1 MSIVNKWGSGKKQ
14 NDMDETGIIEGVEPD
29 ENETDDTLE
38 TVSDTDDISGDD
50 DALQDTPVKKRRSGK
65 WRRGRRI
72 ARKREKKMMERKP
85 LGKKPFIIAG
95 SIVGGLVLIYLGIAA
110 FFMSHFLV
118 NTTINGKDF
127 SGKTVSDVESYL
139 ETQVDGYQLKLIELN
154 NETDTI
160 LGSDISLV
168 YIKNDDVKKAL
179 EEQRQLLWIVALFS
193 KSDTDITV
201 DVKYD
206 EAALDAKIQTI
217 KAVTEEQTDPVSA
230 HPEFDGNSFVV
241 AEETL
246 GTAVNMDKLTSKIKE
261 YISSFEPQLNLVEE
275 ECYKMPEYTS
285 ESPEV
290 QTACD
295 TMNEYLKASVTYTM
309 DEDVVVD
316 KELISTWL
324 KCDEKMQVVFDED
337 AVRDWMREFGSKYDT
352 KGKTRTITTPTGKT
366 AEVSGGTYGWSVDE
380 KTEAKKL
387 IESIKKGE
395 VVTREPAYEQT
406 AASRSAQDWGTT
418 YAEVDLSAQHMWY
431 IVDGSVALESDVV
444 TGLASDPNRVTPQG
458 VYSILEMK
466 RNKTLIGEKDPETG
480 KPIYETPVSYWMR
493 VTWTGI
499 GFHDASWQSSFG
511 GTRYQ
516 TSAGSHGCINMPVDK
531 AASLYDMLSVGT
543 PVVIHY

>member
-1 MSIVNKWGSGKKQ
+1 MSIVNKWGSGRKQ
-14 NDMDETGIIEGVEPD
+14 NDMDDTGIIASVEP
-29 ENETDDTLE
+29 EMEETEEASE
-38 TVSDTDDISGDD
+38 TVSDTDDMPEDKEP
-50 DALQDTPVKKRRSGK
+50 AQDTPVKKRRSGK
-65 WRRGRRI
+65 WRRGRHNV
-72 ARKREKKMMERKP
+72 RKREKKMKERKP

-95 SIVGGLVLIYLGIAA
+95 SIVGGLVLIYLAVAA

-127 SGKTVSDVESYL
+127 SGKTVADVESYL
-139 ETQVDGYQLKLIELN
+139 ETQVDGYQLKLIEQN

-179 EEQRQLLWIVALFS
+179 EDQRQLLWIISLFS

-206 EAALDAKIQTI
+206 EAALDEKIQSI
-217 KAVTEEQTDPVSA
+217 KAVTAEQTDPVSA
-230 HPEFDGNSFVV
+230 HPEYDGNSFVV
-241 AEETL
+241 ASETL
-246 GTAVNMDKLTSKIKE
+246 GTAIDMDTLTSKIKE
-261 YISSFEPQLNLVEE
+261 YISNFEPQLDLLEE
-275 ECYKMPEYTS
+275 ECYMMPKYTS

-290 QTACD
+290 QAACD
-295 TMNEYLKASVTYTM
+295 TMNEYLKASITYTM

-324 KCDEKMQVVFDED
+324 KCDEDMQVIFDED

-352 KGKTRTITTPTGKT
+352 KGKTRTITTPTGKS

-380 KTEAKKL
+380 KTEAKNL
-387 IESIKKGE
+387 INSIKKGE
-395 VVTREPAYEQT
+395 VATREPAYEQT

-418 YAEVDLSAQHMWY
+418 YVEVDLSAQHMWY
-431 IVDGSVALESDVV
+431 IVDGSVAMETDVV
-444 TGLASDPNRVTPQG
+444 TGLASDPNRATPQG

-466 RNKTLIGEKDPETG
+466 RNKTLVGETNPSTG
-480 KPIYETPVSYWMR
+480 EPSYRTPVSYWMR

-499 GFHDASWQSSFG
+499 GFHDAIWQSSFG

-516 TSAGSHGCINMPVDK
+516 TRAGSHGCINMPLDQ
-531 AASLYDMLSVGT
+531 AASLYGMLSVGT

>member
-1 MSIVNKWGSGKKQ
+1 MSIFKKQGSDRNRDNTDDKELTGGAGSEKETNEGASEEISGKK
-14 NDMDETGIIEGVEPD
+14 
-29 ENETDDTLE
+29 DTSE
-38 TVSDTDDISGDD
+38 DKASGKKLP
-50 DALQDTPVKKRRSGK
+50 ARKKRSAK
-65 WRRGRRI
+65 LRRGRYN
-72 ARKREKKMMERKP
+72 ARKKKKKSGEKKP

-95 SIVGGLVLIYLGIAA
+95 SIVGGLILVYLCVAA

-127 SGKTVSDVESYL
+127 SGKTVADVESYL
-139 ETQVDGYQLKLIELN
+139 ESQVEGYQLKLIEQD

-160 LGSDISLV
+160 SGSDISLV
-168 YIKNDDVKKAL
+168 YVKNNDVEKAL
-179 EEQRQLLWIVALFS
+179 EDQSQLLWIASFFS
-193 KSDTDITV
+193 KSNTDITV
-201 DVKYD
+201 GVEYD

-217 KAVTEEQTDPVSA
+217 KAVTGEQTEPTSA
-230 HPEFDGNSFVV
+230 HPEYDGNSFVV
-241 AEETL
+241 AAETF
-246 GTAVNMDKLTSKIKE
+246 GSAVDLEKLSSKIKE
-261 YISSFEPQLNLVEE
+261 YISSFKPQLNLLDEK
-275 ECYKMPEYTS
+275 CYDMPKYTS

-290 QTACD
+290 QAACD
-295 TMNEYLKASVTYTM
+295 TMNQYLKASITYTM

-324 KCDEKMQVVFDED
+324 SYGENMNVSFNED
-337 AVRDWMREFGSKYDT
+337 AVEKWMREFGSKYDT
-352 KGKTRTITTPTGKT
+352 VGKTRSITTPGGKT

-380 KTEAKKL
+380 KKEAENL
-387 IESIKKGE
+387 INSIKKGE
-395 VVTREPAYEQT
+395 VTSREPAYEQK

-418 YAEVDLSAQHMWY
+418 YVEVDLSAQHMWY
-431 IVDGSVALESDVV
+431 IVDGSVALVTDVV

-466 RNKTLIGEKDPETG
+466 RNKTLVGETNPATG

-531 AASLYDMLSVGT
+531 AGSLYGMLSVGT
-543 PVVIHY
+543 PVVMHY

>member
-1 MSIVNKWGSGKKQ
+1 MSIVNKWGSGRKQ
-14 NDMDETGIIEGVEPD
+14 NDMDDTGIIASVEP
-29 ENETDDTLE
+29 EMEETEEASE
-38 TVSDTDDISGDD
+38 TVSDTDDMPEDKEP
-50 DALQDTPVKKRRSGK
+50 AQDTPVKKRRSGK
-65 WRRGRRI
+65 WRRGRHN
-72 ARKREKKMMERKP
+72 ARKREKKMKERKP

-95 SIVGGLVLIYLGIAA
+95 SIVGGLVLIYLAVAA

-127 SGKTVSDVESYL
+127 SGKTVADVESYL
-139 ETQVDGYQLKLIELN
+139 ETQVDGYQLKLIEQN

-179 EEQRQLLWIVALFS
+179 EDQRQLLWIISLFS

-206 EAALDAKIQTI
+206 EAALDEKIQSI
-217 KAVTEEQTDPVSA
+217 KAVTAEQTDPVSA
-230 HPEFDGNSFVV
+230 HPEYDGNSFVV
-241 AEETL
+241 ASETL
-246 GTAVNMDKLTSKIKE
+246 GTAIDMDTLTSKIKE
-261 YISSFEPQLNLVEE
+261 YISNFEPQLDLLEE
-275 ECYKMPEYTS
+275 ECYMMPKYTS

-290 QTACD
+290 QAACD
-295 TMNEYLKASVTYTM
+295 TMNEYLKASITYTM

-324 KCDEKMQVVFDED
+324 KCDEDMQVIFDED

-352 KGKTRTITTPTGKT
+352 KGKTRTITTPTGKS

-380 KTEAKKL
+380 KTEAKNL
-387 IESIKKGE
+387 INSIKKGE
-395 VVTREPAYEQT
+395 VATREPAYEQT

-418 YAEVDLSAQHMWY
+418 YLEVDLTAQHMWY

-444 TGLASDPNRVTPQG
+444 TGLASDPNRATPQG

-466 RNKTLIGEKDPETG
+466 RNKTLVGEKDPDTG

-499 GFHDASWQSSFG
+499 GFHDADWQSSFG

-531 AASLYDMLSVGT
+531 AGSLYGMLSVGT